1 MLLLHQEPVKYS
13 PLNLI
18 ERDIMAAINK
28 DTRLIMT
35 IMYVGAMCGM
45 NVYFYSAYGGQLPFT
60 AVTHAI
66 LFGLIT
72 VGVIMLQKALF
83 DLAVNDRF
91 EMWLLNRKI
100 DMYWEKKQRDQQ
112 QKQKIRESMRD
123 RNMGYYGGQ
132 SQSYDE
138 VSESFLQAIEP

>member
-1 MLLLHQEPVKYS
+1 
-13 PLNLI
+13 
-18 ERDIMAAINK
+18 MAAINK

-45 NVYFYSAYGGQLPFT
+45 NVYFYSNYGGQLPFT

-100 DMYWEKKQRDQQ
+100 DMYWEKKQRDEQ
-112 QKQKIRESMRD
+112 QKQKIRESMKGK
-123 RNMGYYGGQ
+123 NLNFYGGP
-132 SQSYDE
+132 QSYDE
-138 VSESFLQAIEP
+138 VSETFLQALE